1 MFAKHDVDCNI
12 GVNQHTGELY
22 TYDGD
27 VLYNFYADSI
37 DKFLAQHLY
46 FYINFNAP
54 VNKHNI
60 TGFSG
65 NRIAHTDEQI
75 KLFLQQNG
83 FEVYEALCD
92 VKKIAAQRDDIYF
105 FSDFETPK
113 FSRVLSR
120 NFGFFAFSAPEIR
133 TSDTECLA
141 KALAAIL
148 GLKRRILT

>member
-1 MFAKHDVDCNI
+1 M
-12 GVNQHTGELY
+12 
-22 TYDGD
+22 
-27 VLYNFYADSI
+27 
-37 DKFLAQHLY
+37 
-46 FYINFNAP
+46 
-54 VNKHNI
+54 NKHNI

-65 NRIAHTDEQI
+65 HRLANTDEQI

-92 VKKIAAQRDDIYF
+92 IKKIAAQRDDIYF

-133 TSDTECLA
+133 ASGIACLA

-148 GLKRRILT
+148 GLKRQTLT